1 MIVMMSTVLAV
12 TISKDDTLTGLTPNL
27 PMVSD
32 MLTRIVS
39 ELFFVFFC
47 FQDARRQQ
55 MTFDHSDSRR

>member
-39 ELFFVFFC
+39 ELFFVFFL
-47 FQDARRQQ
+47 FPGRQ
-55 MTFDHSDSRR
+55 TATHDL

>member
-39 ELFFVFFC
+39 ELFFVFFL
-47 FQDARRQQ
+47 FPGRQ
-55 MTFDHSDSRR
+55 TATNDL